1 MVEVTRQLDTDGS
14 GIIELN
20 EFVDWWVQRSAK
32 SRSSGGLIAM
42 KLRKLAR
49 KAAQIYFTDIFT
61 AVWNND
67 LLLVRTFLE
76 SDRRIGSASDVSEY
90 GDGWMPLHYA
100 CYRGYLAIVKE
111 LVDSGV
117 NINAVNDLGFSSL
130 FYAAQSGHLDICEF
144 LLSNGADAGVSGSA
158 PDGNIF
164 MCAVDH
170 SVDNEDLKL
179 LFESQKS
186 CAPPDQPPSDR
197 IFASIKEGKGILSIE
212 LPPLRSFS
220 QLPIKR
226 WHVMISVESS
236 KGAPSDSLDI
246 YANGLDPS
254 KSRDNNEN
262 IIQVTI
268 DKKWLSSNMLP
279 DGSSPNLI
287 LKISAINPLDAES
300 PFSDEVKISI
310 DSTVS
315 KNFSTSLSVPHS
327 KIEENADD
335 DYLED
340 GYDTNDGGEQVE
352 NDVEISRRN
361 VDEDGEDIDD
371 VDEMK

>member
-1 MVEVTRQLDTDGS
+1 
-14 GIIELN
+14 
-20 EFVDWWVQRSAK
+20 
-32 SRSSGGLIAM
+32 M

-49 KAAQIYFTDIFT
+49 KAAQIYYTDIFT

-67 LLLVRTFLE
+67 ILLVRTFLE
-76 SDRRIGSASDVSEY
+76 SDRRIGSSSDVSEY

-130 FYAAQSGHLDICEF
+130 FYAAQNGHLEICEF
-144 LLSNGADAGVSGSA
+144 LLSNGADPGVSGSV

-179 LFESQKS
+179 LFESQRS

-226 WHVMISVESS
+226 WHLMISTAAAPS
-236 KGAPSDSLDI
+236 KEAPSDSFEM
-246 YANGLDPS
+246 YADGLDPS
-254 KSRDNNEN
+254 KSRGNNEN
-262 IIQVTI
+262 IVQVTI
-268 DKKWLSSNMLP
+268 DKKWLSSKILS
-279 DGSSPNLI
+279 DGSLPNFI

-300 PFSDEVKISI
+300 PFSDDVKVSI

-315 KNFSTSLSVPHS
+315 KIMSTSLSVSHS
-327 KIEENADD
+327 KMEENVND

-340 GYDTNDGGEQVE
+340 GYDTNDGEEQIE
-352 NDVEISRRN
+352 NDAVETSRRER
-361 VDEDGEDIDD
+361 DKDGEDIDN
-371 VDEMK
+371 VDELK